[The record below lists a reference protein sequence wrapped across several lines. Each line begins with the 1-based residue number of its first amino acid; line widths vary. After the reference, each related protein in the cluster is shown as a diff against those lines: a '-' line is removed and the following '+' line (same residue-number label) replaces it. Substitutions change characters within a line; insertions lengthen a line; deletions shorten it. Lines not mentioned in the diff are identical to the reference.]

1 MNYLSI
7 SGTSSIKQKRRRRNT
22 EMDSAA
28 TQRLISLAATFC
40 LILIHTPPANSFNNT
55 PSAYDVLEAYNFPIG
70 LLPYGVRGY
79 DFNDTTGQF
88 SAYFSHSCSFSGGFY
103 QLKYEP
109 TIKGYLSNGMLS
121 SLEGV
126 SVKMFFLWID
136 ISEIIRNGD
145 GLDFYVWILSTRFPV
160 DYFEEPPQCGCGI
173 NCSPRQVR
181 KLRAN

>member
-1 MNYLSI
+1 
-7 SGTSSIKQKRRRRNT
+7 
-22 EMDSAA
+22 MDSAA

-70 LLPYGVRGY
+70 LLPYGSEAMIS
-79 DFNDTTGQF
+79 TTQ
-88 SAYFSHSCSFSGGFY
+88 
-103 QLKYEP
+103 QYEP

-126 SVKMFFLWID
+126 SVKLFFLWID